1 MGKTIQ
7 IRDVD
12 DRTYTILRSRAAAE
26 HLSLT
31 SYLKRQLERWAN
43 GPTMA
48 ELLERADRRWREG
61 GRVTSA
67 DIVSAVRE
75 LRDEDDD

>member
-1 MGKTIQ
+1 MGRTIQ

-12 DRTYTILRSRAAAE
+12 EQTYTVLRTRAAAE

-31 SYLKRQLERWAN
+31 AYLKRQLEAMAA

-48 ELLERADRRWREG
+48 EILERADRRRARG
-61 GRVTSA
+61 
-67 DIVSAVRE
+67 VSVSGQAVVEAVRE
-75 LRDEDDD
+75 AREKGDD

>member
-12 DRTYTILRSRAAAE
+12 DRTYTVLRTRAASE

-31 SYLKRQLERWAN
+31 AYLKRQLERWA
-43 GPTMA
+43 GAPTMA
-48 ELLERADRRWREG
+48 ELLERADRRSHAG
-61 GRVTSA
+61 DQVTGA
-67 DIVSAVRE
+67 DVVSAIRE